1 MSKIVRTVTT
11 HSSVKLTLENGTEV
25 LVVSNDGYLHINLA
39 FIDNAKPIVANKAAA
54 NVVDIEYSPLERT

>member
-1 MSKIVRTVTT
+1 
-11 HSSVKLTLENGTEV
+11 LTLENGTEV